1 MSLKE
6 SRKQA
11 AIATLGAL
19 GSGLGQPRSFR
30 HSSISPKDI
39 SAKPPP
45 AKRLGQRENNRFLAQ
60 TELLKGPLSA
70 NVNKSASFDDV
81 TPYIP
86 SSYIKTQG
94 YRTPAYTEQPY
105 TTRSG
110 DVSTTKQADL
120 NGLASMLQSYVPKDM
135 AEASNKIMDASKNL
149 YSTIAKG
156 FKPPEGQDNIFSNI
170 GKQVSSVA
178 TGVSAKVTTGID
190 KLREMIK
197 SKSEATSAIAA
208 PTIAPTPTPTPATNP
223 VPAFLNSA
231 QAGEANK
238 SLIDSINNAATR
250 ARSQDFVR
258 QTTPQAPAALPEVM
272 GPPSSLATKQPA
284 PATVSRASMLGQPA
298 SPPSL
303 YSTFKD
309 FDQKKNERAPAAPF
323 DFSSIGTKLDPSLIS
338 GPKQAPSTPWVGDP
352 AAEHINDQYK
362 KFLASGGQ
370 PTTPQNAIPVGA
382 ASNTNAIRA
391 VNSGLSS
398 DMAGRFDLAPAIM
411 KHINKYRTSDLTDL
425 PADTR
430 ASFER
435 LSESEKGGII
445 NQLVINAKYNG
456 ALSDVPEYKPASGFA
471 SIDSGINSAVDV
483 LYNQFTNLPKSLLSI
498 VPGVDPE
505 SQIPGG
511 PPTSNTSPFL
521 PTQLIQNTG
530 NTSAAID
537 TAVRV
542 KLLNEAIGTADAQM
556 RRDLAQ
562 GLDTSESER
571 KIYSLMDL
579 RNNEQATDAY
589 TNDWRKPTL
598 LPLFDPEKGVGA
610 KSFETLGDAFSTLLP
625 PLTAFRAFTRFG
637 TNAAGVPNADAWGD
651 VAGLGLPQVARS
663 IPQIGKLIATS
674 PAAVSNAVRN
684 PKQIINAVKNVNLY
698 NAIKAAPSK
707 ALNVITSNPALIGSS
722 VAEIINNKE
731 RQLPST
737 DPKDYP
743 TPPPRAPAESNTP
756 AAESNIP
763 AAANH
768 PSLTSLQQ
776 LLIAGG
782 ISVPAAIALVRTMG
796 PKGSDELPDDE
807 LSEDEEEE

>member
-19 GSGLGQPRSFR
+19 GSGLGRPRSFR

-120 NGLASMLQSYVPKDM
+120 RGLASTLQSYVPKDM

-178 TGVSAKVTTGID
+178 TGVSDKVTTGID

-238 SLIDSINNAATR
+238 NLIDSINNAATR

-309 FDQKKNERAPAAPF
+309 FDQKKNEHAPAAPF

-338 GPKQAPSTPWVGDP
+338 GPKHAP
-352 AAEHINDQYK
+352 AEHINDQYNEYINDQYK

-382 ASNTNAIRA
+382 ASNPNAIRA

-398 DMAGRFDLAPAIM
+398 DMAGRFDLASAIM
-411 KHINKYRTSDLTDL
+411 THINKYRTSDLTDL

-445 NQLVINAKYNG
+445 NQLVINARYNG

-511 PPTSNTSPFL
+511 PPTSNTSPFK
-521 PTQLIQNTG
+521 PTQLIQNIG

-537 TAVRV
+537 TGVRV
-542 KLLNEAIGTADAQM
+542 KLLNKAIRTADAQLSSD
-556 RRDLAQ
+556 RAR
-562 GLDTSESER
+562 GLDTSEIER

-579 RNNEQATDAY
+579 RDKEQATNAY
-589 TNDWRKPTL
+589 TNDWHKPTL
-598 LPLFDPEKGVGA
+598 LPLFDPEKGVGEKA
-610 KSFETLGDAFSTLLP
+610 LETLGDAVSTLAP
-625 PLTAFRAFTRFG
+625 PLTAFRALTRFG

-651 VAGLGLPQVARS
+651 VAGLGVRS
-663 IPQIGKLIATS
+663 IPQVGKLIAGS
-674 PAAVSNAVRN
+674 PAVVGNAVRN
-684 PKQIINAVKNVNLY
+684 PKQIIDAVKNVNLY
-698 NAIKAAPSK
+698 NAVKAIPGK
-707 ALNVITSNPALIGSS
+707 ALDVATANPTVIGGS
-722 VAEIINNKE
+722 VADIIKNPD
-731 RQLPST
+731 RPLPST
-737 DPKDYP
+737 DPNDYP
-743 TPPPRAPAESNTP
+743 TPPPPPPPRAPAESNTP
-756 AAESNIP
+756 AAESNTP

-768 PSLTSLQQ
+768 PGLTSLQQ

-782 ISVPAAIALVRTMG
+782 ISVPAAIALARTMG